1 MQLIPTPKLSAFW
14 QQPPTHPPTLAA
26 TVLLAMA
33 ISGGQVT
40 AADADSAKWGLE
52 IRSGQV
58 SYPAN
63 QNVLARDLDGNQVI
77 AKVHLQ
83 IDGTFVLLFPDGQLA
98 TQPVDNTQSTSKP
111 FVAVD
116 KKTLARKV
124 LASLPS
130 ENGWKTRSTRHY
142 VFAYNTTA
150 EFALATSRILETMLP
165 GIRKFSEN
173 QKIPTTKPIVPMAL
187 IMFATEHEF
196 QAYRPVGRGVRAYYE
211 PVSNRVVLY
220 QGQRTS
226 PDLKPK
232 LALQQSISTIA
243 HEGVHQILHNIGVQQ
258 RLSYWPMWISEGLA
272 EYFAPTSIGKRMR
285 WKGLG
290 QINDLRIFELEQLL
304 KSQPTEVAGKLLIE
318 PTVTANRLSSNGY
331 ASAWAITHFLAQRR
345 KSQFRGYLQAVSQL
359 KPLQGIPYSN
369 DREPSFEHLALFQ
382 AHFGENLNRLESA
395 LIQHLRQL
403 PYNDPYAEFPHLV
416 GMVIYRDGRQLK
428 RIANVFHTREVANK
442 WTSETLERLQEP
454 SRSTARY
461 SLRSFPNRAV
471 AERFVDRWIKAR

>member
-1 MQLIPTPKLSAFW
+1 M
-14 QQPPTHPPTLAA
+14 A
-26 TVLLAMA
+26 TD
-33 ISGGQVT
+33 T
-40 AADADSAKWGLE
+40 DSAKRGLE

-58 SYPAN
+58 SYPTN
-63 QNVLARDLDGNQVI
+63 ENVLARDLEGNQVI

-83 IDGTFVLLFPDGQLA
+83 IDRTFVLLFPDGQLA
-98 TQPVDNTQSTSKP
+98 TQPIVNTQSTSKP
-111 FVAVD
+111 FVAID

-124 LASLPS
+124 LAGMPS
-130 ENGWKTRSTRHY
+130 ENGWKTRRTRHY
-142 VFAYNTTA
+142 VFVYNTTA

-165 GIRKFSEN
+165 GIRKFSQN
-173 QKIPTTKPIVPMAL
+173 QKIPTSDPTVPMVV

-220 QGQRTS
+220 QGQQSS
-226 PDLKPK
+226 PGLKPQ
-232 LALQQSISTIA
+232 LALQQAISTIA

-272 EYFAPTSIGKRMR
+272 EYFAPTSVGKRMR

-290 QINDLRIFELEQLL
+290 KINDLRMFELEQLI
-304 KSQPTEVAGKLLIE
+304 KSQPTEAAGKLLIE

-345 KSQFRGYLQAVSQL
+345 KSQFRAYLQTVSQL
-359 KPLQGIPYSN
+359 KPFQGISYNN
-369 DREPSFEHLALFQ
+369 DRERIGEHFTLFR
-382 AHFGENLNRLESA
+382 AHFGENLNRLEAA
-395 LIQHLRQL
+395 LTQHLKEL

-416 GMVIYRDGRQLK
+416 GMVIYGDGRQLK
-428 RIANVFHTREVANK
+428 RVANVFHTREVAEK
-442 WTSETLERLQEP
+442 WTTETLERLPEP

-471 AERFVDRWIKAR
+471 AEQFADRWMKTR